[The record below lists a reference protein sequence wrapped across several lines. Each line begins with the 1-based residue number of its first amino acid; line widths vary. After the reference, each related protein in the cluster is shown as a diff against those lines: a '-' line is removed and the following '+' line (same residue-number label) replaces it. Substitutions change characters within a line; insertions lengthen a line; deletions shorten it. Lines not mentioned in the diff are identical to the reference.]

1 MKTQSPPHAIEAQRQ
16 QVLRAHAAGDSKAGI
31 RLNEIEKEEEDL
43 NRWFSRTDLLIAEV
57 NANFVVLMQEGC
69 SDRSAHPA

>member
-1 MKTQSPPHAIEAQRQ
+1 MKTQSSPHAIEAQRQ

-43 NRWFSRTDLLIAEV
+43 NRRFSKTDLLIA
-57 NANFVVLMQEGC
+57 
-69 SDRSAHPA
+69 